1 MRGRPDTQPRN
12 RRKRACVKGIDPWR
26 CVRRRSVRR
35 GQMPHP
41 SPQLWLRR
49 SPVVLR
55 STRQSIDDQC
65 RAVPVRQQRW
75 RERRSHRCAPW
86 SHATAEAW
94 PGLVNGTYAT
104 ALRNGEG
111 WREHRRRHA
120 AVAGDALRMRYT
132 VWRSRRPT
140 WLSSPAPSRRIG
152 CCEMS
157 LSLSAEGD
165 LLRSCRRRQAGER
178 FGSLPKDSKTV
189 INQGGGVGC
198 GR

>member
-104 ALRNGEG
+104 VLRNGGRLARAPETARG
-111 WREHRRRHA
+111 SWQGTRALRDVIYCSAQRRR
-120 AVAGDALRMRYT
+120 
-132 VWRSRRPT
+132 ST
-140 WLSSPAPSRRIG
+140 WLSSPAPSETNRNVVR
-152 CCEMS
+152 CPCP
-157 LSLSAEGD
+157 
-165 LLRSCRRRQAGER
+165 
-178 FGSLPKDSKTV
+178 FLPKA
-189 INQGGGVGC
+189 IG
-198 GR
+198 